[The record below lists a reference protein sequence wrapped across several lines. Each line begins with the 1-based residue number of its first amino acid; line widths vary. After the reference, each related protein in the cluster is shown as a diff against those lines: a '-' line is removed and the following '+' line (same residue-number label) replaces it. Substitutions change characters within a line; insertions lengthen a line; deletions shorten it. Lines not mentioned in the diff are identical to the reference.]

1 MENCSFQ
8 CAAMIGFEQTMYS
21 VMEGLNPTVDVC
33 VTVRN
38 GRVAN
43 NLTVHINALPTSTAT
58 GQGSMFSAYLE
69 LLEGKLLWF
78 PPLQRLRVIEKQIFG
93 SWES

>member
-1 MENCSFQ
+1 
-8 CAAMIGFEQTMYS
+8 MYA
-21 VMEGLNPTVDVC
+21 VMEGDLNPTVDVC

-69 LLEGKLLWF
+69 LLEGQLLLF
-78 PPLQRLRVIEKQIFG
+78 PPLQRLRVIEKQTFG